1 MRRQLQRLKYCCTVS
16 CLRKRLI
23 TRQGEGKGK
32 ARETL
37 KDISAMIQEMDAD
50 LNNSI
55 RLVTK
60 TSDFPSHY
68 WKHIDAAYHFTT
80 K

>member
-1 MRRQLQRLKYCCTVS
+1 
-16 CLRKRLI
+16 
-23 TRQGEGKGK
+23 
-32 ARETL
+32 
-37 KDISAMIQEMDAD
+37 MIQEMDAD

-80 K
+80 KYYS